1 VLLFEL
7 YGKPQ
12 KIFLF
17 FKLLRT
23 ASPPSLPPTKKWLE
37 ARQEPNDF
45 IFLFQNG
52 RRWWCKFHVFSS
64 LFFFF
69 HGGFLIRVPSHDH
82 DARARGERETRAKEE
97 KDR

>member
-1 VLLFEL
+1 MENPKKYF
-7 YGKPQ
+7 Y
-12 KIFLF
+12 FLNSCAQQVHH
-17 FKLLRT
+17 L
-23 ASPPSLPPTKKWLE
+23 SPPTKKWLE